1 MKRTLR
7 HFISLA
13 AVAVFALGIAT
24 SAARAG
30 LRPDLFPP
38 PPGGGVGGIDEGPPN
53 QIPDP
58 APPGGIAVPP
68 GTPEPATLVM
78 GLTAVG
84 LVGLRKLRT
93 RKQA

>member
-7 HFISLA
+7 HSITLA

-38 PPGGGVGGIDEGPPN
+38 GGVGGIEE
-53 QIPDP
+53 IPDP
-58 APPGGIAVPP
+58 IPGPGPGGIPNPP
-68 GTPEPATLVM
+68 ATPEPATLVM

-84 LVGLRKLRT
+84 LMGLRKLRA
-93 RKQA
+93 RKHAGS